1 MIYIIIKILY
11 NVLIISENYGLKTIN
26 NNFAVQI
33 SKVYNN

>member
-26 NNFAVQI
+26 NNHLNYMI
-33 SKVYNN
+33 